1 MPLFEGT
8 QQQYYGSQD
17 FITSSGQASSGAYVL
32 TFPVNATLLNSVPT
46 MPTSSGQ
53 ISVDTIVSG
62 TTTTG
67 VDFEYNETTYTVTLD
82 APVAQGSTVV
92 VNIINPDLGNYQY
105 ITIQQIINNFI
116 ISYVGEGKMLSKV
129 RRADVA
135 FHAQR
140 ALQEFSYD
148 VLRSEKTQEIE
159 LPPSLKMAL
168 PHDYVNYVKVS
179 STGRDGIE
187 QILHPASKTSNPTAL
202 SQDSDYNYMY
212 DADGNLMNVS
222 QSDTWTNYSDG
233 DAISPNNPIASDA
246 ESNIWLFDGSRYGL
260 DPLYANTNGIF
271 FVDHERGFIHFS
283 SNMNGRTII
292 LKYLSDGLATEDE
305 MIIHKFAEEAAY
317 KHIAHA
323 ILSTRMGIPEYVI
336 QRYKRERFAAIRN
349 AKLRLSNLKIEEIH
363 QQMRG
368 KSKQIK
374 H

>member
-17 FITSSGQASSGAYVL
+17 FITSSAQASSGAYVL

-46 MPTSSGQ
+46 MPTAEGQ

-67 VDFEYNETTYTVTLD
+67 VPFEYNATTYTVTLD
-82 APVAQGSTVV
+82 TPVAQGSTVV
-92 VNIINPDLGNYQY
+92 VNIVNPELGNYQY

-116 ISYVGEGKMLSKV
+116 ISYVGEGKLLSKV
-129 RRADVA
+129 RRSDVA

-140 ALQEFSYD
+140 GLQEFSYD

-168 PHDYVNYVKVS
+168 PHDYVNYVKIS
-179 STGRDGIE
+179 STGADGIE
-187 QILHPASKTSNPTAL
+187 KTLFPAPKTSNPTAL
-202 SQDSDYNYMY
+202 SQDSDYNYIY
-212 DADGNLMNVS
+212 DADGNLINVS

-233 DAISPNNPIASDA
+233 DVISGPSNIDDS
-246 ESNIWLFDGSRYGL
+246 ESNIWWYDGTRYGL
-260 DPLYANTNGIF
+260 DPLYANHNGVF
-271 FVDHERGFIHFS
+271 FIDHERGFIHFS
-283 SNMNGRTII
+283 SNMNGKTII

-305 MIIHKFAEEAAY
+305 MIIHKFAEEAMY

-323 ILSTRMGIPEYVI
+323 ILSTKIGIPEYVI
-336 QRYKRERFAAIRN
+336 QRYKRERFAALRN

-363 QQMRG
+363 KHMRG